1 MIVVLA
7 WASLLVFVLIVL
19 LAGLPDYMR
28 RIDADL
34 EKHRKPVEGERHL
47 RRIK

>member
-1 MIVVLA
+1 MI
-7 WASLLVFVLIVL
+7 FVLGWATLLAFVL
-19 LAGLPDYMR
+19 LCFLAGLPGYIK

-34 EKHRKPVEGERHL
+34 EKHRKPVERTGHL